1 MWKQAVRPCLPL
13 LSFRY
18 NWSAYTVL
26 SSKKR
31 WVKSFATDV
40 SVKEDPFWS
49 APLKKVLEKH
59 PETQYAYPDSTT
71 VIECARGLMRDD
83 LSSILVFENF
93 QEKLRWMGIVSE
105 RDIVR
110 KVAAQG
116 LPVEKTPLKKAY
128 TSRDRVETITFDKT
142 VQDVVDILVSK
153 DVQNI
158 AVLYQK
164 KHGDV
169 FREDCYGVLTSR
181 DLATFFLSIPESDRS
196 FFDQQTVKE
205 VLESKGL
212 DRSGDNTVYQIH
224 QSVTVDEGI
233 QKMDDHKVG
242 TLLVTQS
249 ESDRHTIVGLLTE
262 RNYIRKCMLQ
272 GKSSREMLASD
283 IMIRDLPCIHLSTKV
298 SQLLTIFGSMGER
311 SLPVVYQESS
321 IDDMTKVHPDQVVF
335 VSVKEVLSHCLMV
348 RSSTLSS

>member
-1 MWKQAVRPCLPL
+1 MWKQAVRPCLRLPNFRFDWT
-13 LSFRY
+13 SF
-18 NWSAYTVL
+18 NVL
-26 SSKKR
+26 SAQKR
-31 WVKSFATDV
+31 WVKSFSTAV
-40 SVKEDPFWS
+40 SIKEDPFWS
-49 APLKKVLEKH
+49 APLKKVLKNH

-71 VIECARGLMRDD
+71 VLECARGLVRDD
-83 LSSILVFENF
+83 LSSVLVFENV
-93 QEKLRWMGIVSE
+93 QDKLRWIGIFSE

-110 KVAAQG
+110 KVASQG
-116 LPVEKTPLKKAY
+116 LPLEKTQLKKAY
-128 TSRDRVETITFDKT
+128 TTRDRVETITVDKT

-164 KHGDV
+164 KHGDA
-169 FREDCYGVLTSR
+169 FREDCYVSQKMI
-181 DLATFFLSIPESDRS
+181 APFFE
-196 FFDQQTVKE
+196 QQTVKD

-224 QSVTVDEGI
+224 QSVSVDEAI

-249 ESDRHTIVGLLTE
+249 ESNRHSIVGLLTE
-262 RNYIRKCMLQ
+262 RNFIRKCILQ
-272 GKSSREMLASD
+272 GKNSRETLASD
-283 IMIRDLPCIHLSTKV
+283 IMIQDLPCIHLNTKV
-298 SQLLTIFGSMGER
+298 SQLLTIFGTMGER
-311 SLPVVYQESS
+311 SLPVVCQESS
-321 IDDMTKVHPDQVVF
+321 IDDMSKIHPDQVVF